1 MLKTTRRTALK
12 SGLSVVASGL
22 AMPYIVRS
30 GFAATPVRTLK
41 LVFADTVA
49 HPAFKAMLRFA
60 ENVKKK
66 TDGAIAVDCYG
77 AGQLGSESN
86 QVTGLQTGIYDFA
99 GQTSGFVEKVY
110 PRFNVLDLPFL
121 FSTADKAEKMLDGP
135 VGKTMLNELPAKGI
149 YGLSYGWWGWRE
161 LDAVNRA
168 APEPKDIQGLKIRVQ
183 PGAIFASTFTTLK
196 AIPIGIDITEVYLAL
211 SDGTIQAVEVPIIS
225 VLANKLQEVLKVVTK
240 IDYDYNVGL
249 MMVSKRTFRRA
260 GQEVPGTH
268 SRGRAGADPGLAPDG
283 RGGIGSGREDHC
295 RAGGQNDR
303 SRPGRPGR
311 LSQGC
316 GAGLPTVPK
325 RGWPGFDGRGA
336 QGGDLI
342 HRASHHRHVRNGEAG
357 FVRRGRCGRGRG
369 GGDPARAA
377 PRAGRA
383 SLSNDAGCARSALPG
398 GPDRHVHR
406 RAGPAPG

>member
-1 MLKTTRRTALK
+1 MLNPARRTVLK

-110 PRFNVLDLPFL
+110 PHFNVLDLPFL
-121 FSTADKAEKMLDGP
+121 FSTTDKAEKMLDGP
-135 VGKTMLNELPAKGI
+135 VGKRLLDELPSKGI

-168 APEPKDIQGLKIRVQ
+168 APEPKDVQGLKIRVQ

-196 AIPIGIDITEVYLAL
+196 AIPVGIDITEVYLAL

-225 VLANKLQEVLKVVTK
+225 VLANKLQEVVKVVTN
-240 IDYDYNVGL
+240 INYDYNTGF
-249 MMVSKRTFRRA
+249 MMVSKRTFDALDKKYQDPIREAALELTPDWRR
-260 GQEVPGTH
+260 
-268 SRGRAGADPGLAPDG
+268 
-283 RGGIGSGREDHC
+283 
-295 RAGGQNDR
+295 
-303 SRPGRPGR
+303 
-311 LSQGC
+311 
-316 GAGLPTVPK
+316 TV
-325 RGWPGFDGRGA
+325 
-336 QGGDLI
+336 
-342 HRASHHRHVRNGEAG
+342 GEALVEAEKTITEQG
-357 FVRRGRCGRGRG
+357 VKTIRPDQVDRVAYRKAVEPVYQQYR
-369 GGDPARAA
+369 
-377 PRAGRA
+377 
-383 SLSNDAGCARSALPG
+383 NVV
-398 GPDRHVHR
+398 GPDLMDAVLK
-406 RAGPAPG
+406 AAT

>member
-1 MLKTTRRTALK
+1 MLKPTRRTALR
-12 SGLSVVASGL
+12 SALSMIGSGL

-60 ENVKKK
+60 QNINKK

-249 MMVSKRTFRRA
+249 MMVSKRTFDALDKKYQDPIREAALELTPDWRR
-260 GQEVPGTH
+260 
-268 SRGRAGADPGLAPDG
+268 
-283 RGGIGSGREDHC
+283 
-295 RAGGQNDR
+295 
-303 SRPGRPGR
+303 
-311 LSQGC
+311 
-316 GAGLPTVPK
+316 TVGEASVQAEK
-325 RGWPGFDGRGA
+325 TIAA
-336 QGGDLI
+336 QGVKTIAADQVDRI
-342 HRASHHRHVRNGEAG
+342 AYRKAVEPVYQQYRNL
-357 FVRRGRCGRGRG
+357 V
-369 GGDPARAA
+369 
-377 PRAGRA
+377 
-383 SLSNDAGCARSALPG
+383 
-398 GPDRHVHR
+398 GPDLMDAVLK
-406 RAGPAPG
+406 AAT